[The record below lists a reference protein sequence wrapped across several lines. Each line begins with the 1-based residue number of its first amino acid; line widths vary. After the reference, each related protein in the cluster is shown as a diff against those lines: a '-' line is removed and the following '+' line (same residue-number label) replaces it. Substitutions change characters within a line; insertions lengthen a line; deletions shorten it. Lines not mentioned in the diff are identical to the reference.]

1 MMKTQNLKKNVQL
14 IFFFSGNL
22 EIAYSIKV
30 KKYVTTFANLLL
42 LVGVY
47 HHRSQRITSKVQK
60 CRNKVL
66 LEQR

>member
-1 MMKTQNLKKNVQL
+1 MMKTQNFKKNVQL

-22 EIAYSIKV
+22 EIAYSI
-30 KKYVTTFANLLL
+30 KYVTTFANLLL